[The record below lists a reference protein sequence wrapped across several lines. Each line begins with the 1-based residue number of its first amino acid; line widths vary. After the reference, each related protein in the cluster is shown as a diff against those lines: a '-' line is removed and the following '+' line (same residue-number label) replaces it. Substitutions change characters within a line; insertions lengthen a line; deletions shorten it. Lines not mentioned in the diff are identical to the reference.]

1 MAKTVK
7 MHNKLVCVLPNIT
20 VLINNKKTLI
30 DNENIFAKKVNK

>member
-20 VLINNKKTLI
+20 VLNNKKTLI